1 MSRKFQVKAIPSA
14 WLENNGRRLDCGPY
28 MSGAVE
34 AKELLKKHQTELL
47 RDVTAGHNG
56 GIFNGPRFP
65 RIYVDDPEKGVP
77 FLGSTDIL
85 DADLSFVS
93 LLSKRQ
99 VEGNPALVLDE
110 GWTLMT
116 CSGTIGRMAYAR
128 SDMQGMAGS
137 QHFMRVVPDAEKIK
151 PGYLYAYLSS
161 RFGVPIVVS
170 GTYGAI
176 IQHIEPHH
184 IAELPVPRLGGVENA
199 VHDLIQKSADLRTEA
214 NKELISASSHYLTA
228 AGIEDI
234 TPEYWHTNSGRMGF
248 SSSVSKMSL
257 RAINY
262 LPVNQYLEDFVKRQS
277 LSWKPLSAVT
287 ETGTLRSG
295 PRFKRIDADP
305 EFGVEL
311 IGQGECFN
319 LRPSGRWIAKK
330 YLPDDQ
336 LLFPP
341 DGAIMIA
348 AQGCAGEHDLF
359 GRAQFITGKRLNY
372 AYSQH
377 FLRVIADESEIPRGA
392 LFAYL
397 NSQIAYRIR
406 KGYQIGSMQ
415 QDFHPDMIKQM
426 PVPIIDRA
434 EAEKIDADVRLAYQ
448 KFDEAIDAENEA
460 IALIERTIE
469 EAGR

>member
-99 VEGNPALVLDE
+99 VEGNLALVLDE

-184 IAELPVPRLGGVENA
+184 IAELPVPRLGDVEDQA
-199 VHDLIQKSADLRTEA
+199 HDLVNRAAHLRVEATELLRTAGKIA
-214 NKELISASSHYLTA
+214 NEQFGFPENLALSHRVFSCAVASSTQVLQRLEATFHDAVAQESDRLLAGVPHKDELSTLGISISETGRLKQVFVDEEYGAPFLTSGEIFRLRYEPTRFLSYRLLPDESEWATQEGDLLLARSGQVGGIIGRGVWADRRFAGGCVSVDVLRLGAQNSAILPGYLYAYLFLTDVGYRQLIRTA
-228 AGIEDI
+228 AG
-234 TPEYWHTNSGRMGF
+234 
-248 SSSVSKMSL
+248 SS
-257 RAINY
+257 I
-262 LPVNQYLEDFVKRQS
+262 PH
-277 LSWKPLSAVT
+277 LSAPDI
-287 ETGTLRSG
+287 LR
-295 PRFKRIDADP
+295 
-305 EFGVEL
+305 L
-311 IGQGECFN
+311 Q
-319 LRPSGRWIAKK
+319 
-330 YLPDDQ
+330 
-336 LLFPP
+336 
-341 DGAIMIA
+341 
-348 AQGCAGEHDLF
+348 
-359 GRAQFITGKRLNY
+359 
-372 AYSQH
+372 
-377 FLRVIADESEIPRGA
+377 IPRCD
-392 LFAYL
+392 
-397 NSQIAYRIR
+397 NKIEEQINELVWNAGH
-406 KGYQIGSMQ
+406 K
-415 QDFHPDMIKQM
+415 
-426 PVPIIDRA
+426 RA
-434 EAEKIDADVRLAYQ
+434 EAQEKE
-448 KFDEAIDAENEA
+448 DEART
-460 IALIERTIE
+460 LVERTIE
-469 EAGR
+469 EGGR

>member
-184 IAELPVPRLGGVENA
+184 IAELPVPRLGDVEDPA
-199 VHDLIQKSADLRTEA
+199 HDLVNRAAHLRVEATELLRTAGKIA
-214 NKELISASSHYLTA
+214 NEQFGFPENLALSHRVFSCAVASSTQVLQRLEATFHDAVAQESDRLLAGVPHKDELSTLGISISETGRLKQVFVDEEYGAPFLTSGEIFRLRYEPTRFLSYRLLPDESEWATQEGDLLLARSGQVGGIIGRGVWADRRFAGGCVSVDVLRLGAQNSAILPGYLYAYLFLTDVGYRQLIRTA
-228 AGIEDI
+228 AG
-234 TPEYWHTNSGRMGF
+234 
-248 SSSVSKMSL
+248 SS
-257 RAINY
+257 I
-262 LPVNQYLEDFVKRQS
+262 PH
-277 LSWKPLSAVT
+277 LSAPDI
-287 ETGTLRSG
+287 LR
-295 PRFKRIDADP
+295 
-305 EFGVEL
+305 L
-311 IGQGECFN
+311 Q
-319 LRPSGRWIAKK
+319 
-330 YLPDDQ
+330 
-336 LLFPP
+336 
-341 DGAIMIA
+341 
-348 AQGCAGEHDLF
+348 
-359 GRAQFITGKRLNY
+359 
-372 AYSQH
+372 
-377 FLRVIADESEIPRGA
+377 IPRCE
-392 LFAYL
+392 
-397 NSQIAYRIR
+397 NKIEEQINELVWNAGH
-406 KGYQIGSMQ
+406 K
-415 QDFHPDMIKQM
+415 
-426 PVPIIDRA
+426 RA
-434 EAEKIDADVRLAYQ
+434 EAQEKE
-448 KFDEAIDAENEA
+448 DEART
-460 IALIERTIE
+460 LVERTIE
-469 EAGR
+469 EGGR